1 MGGVNLGRLLAFGLP
16 SAAAHFLA
24 VALAR
29 ALREYS
35 RTRLEEVCEA
45 LGRPDRA
52 DAIVRD
58 DDAAERAAEGLAG
71 LSGLTLAALLGAA
84 IGEAEGSPRVEGSPR
99 AEVSALLALLLAGLG
114 HVAAGV
120 AGRVHAESILAHLWP
135 AAEFIR
141 RAMTPLTAAS
151 RGIEALAY
159 RLARRTRPTPRPAS
173 VEVEIEREAGS
184 DPGDD
189 IDAGLP
195 ESAREILANVVEL
208 TRRDVAEAMIPRGSI
223 LALPARTPAD
233 AAAKAFVDSG
243 HSRIPLFGEN
253 RDDIVGILY
262 AKDLFARIT
271 RGEPPVAIAIRTL
284 ARPPLYVPESKNAYE
299 MLDEFRSRRVQMAI
313 VLDEYGGVAG
323 LVTLEDLLEELVGP
337 IDDEHDIP
345 TGGDLVF
352 PLGGTRYEVLASLDL
367 ESLNDRL
374 DLDLPT
380 DGDFQTVGGLALDAL
395 GRIPDPGATFRSRGV
410 EFTVLEVAH
419 HAIRKLMLDTKPAD
433 GGAGG

>member
-1 MGGVNLGRLLAFGLP
+1 MSVGRLMALGLP
-16 SAAAHFLA
+16 AASAHLVA

-35 RTRLEEVCEA
+35 RTRLEEVCKA
-45 LGRPDRA
+45 LGHPGRA
-52 DAIVRD
+52 EAIGRD
-58 DDAAERAAEGLAG
+58 DDAAERAAEGLVV
-71 LSGLTLAALLGAA
+71 LSGLSLAALLGVAL
-84 IGEAEGSPRVEGSPR
+84 GEAAGGPR
-99 AEVSALLALLLAGLG
+99 AEVSALIALLLAGLG

-120 AGRVHAESILAHLWP
+120 AGRVYAESILARLWP
-135 AAEFIR
+135 AAEAIR

-151 RGIEALAY
+151 GAVEALAY
-159 RLARRTRPTPRPAS
+159 HLARRTRPAPRPAS
-173 VEVEIEREAGS
+173 VEVEIEREADS
-184 DPGDD
+184 DPGED
-189 IDAGLP
+189 IDAALP
-195 ESAREILANVVEL
+195 ESAREILQNVVEL

-284 ARPPLYVPESKNAYE
+284 ARAPLYVPESKNAYE
-299 MLDEFRSRRVQMAI
+299 LLDEFRSRRVQMAI

-323 LVTLEDLLEELVGP
+323 LITLEDLLEELVGP

-345 TGGDLVF
+345 SAGDLVF
-352 PLGGTRYEVLASLDL
+352 ALGGTRYEVLASLDL

-395 GRIPDPGATFRSRGV
+395 GRIPAPGAKFRSRGV

-419 HAIRKLMLDTKPAD
+419 HAIRKLMLDVKPAD
-433 GGAGG
+433 AGTSAGG